1 MKSLTFLLLITFQM
15 FFFSC
20 IKKTKGCTDMT
31 ATNYNS
37 AAEES
42 DGSCKFSQVTFFA
55 SNGYYNGIPITS
67 IDVSVNNNSIGTITS
82 VYPTA
87 PGNCGAQGT
96 VVFGLSSNASYSWN
110 TIVHLA
116 NGGTIF
122 GSGTVS
128 PLAGQVCVKVNVT
141 R

>member
-1 MKSLTFLLLITFQM
+1 MNSL
-15 FFFSC
+15 
-20 IKKTKGCTDMT
+20 
-31 ATNYNS
+31 NYNA

-55 SNGYYNGIPITS
+55 RFGFYNGIPITS
-67 IDVSVNNNSIGTITS
+67 IDVSVNNNAIGTITS
-82 VYPTA
+82 VYATA

-96 VVFGLSSNASYSWN
+96 VPFALTADKAYPWN
-110 TIVHLA
+110 TAVHLA

-128 PLAGQVCVKVNVT
+128 PAAGQDCVKANVT
-141 R
+141 Q